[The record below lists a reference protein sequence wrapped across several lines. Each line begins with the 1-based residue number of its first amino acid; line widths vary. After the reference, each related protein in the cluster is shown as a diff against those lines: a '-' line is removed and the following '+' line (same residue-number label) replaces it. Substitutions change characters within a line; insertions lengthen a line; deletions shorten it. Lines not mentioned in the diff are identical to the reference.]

1 MMNKEP
7 YLTIE
12 SGPNVGE
19 EIRISGNTLV
29 LGRDYSSDYAI
40 PHERISRRHAQIALQ
55 NEHWVLTD
63 LKSKNGTRLNNLRI
77 ESEIL
82 KNGDRIQL
90 AMQATL
96 IFHFDDPHQTV
107 SETYSQVMTGLWL
120 DLERREV
127 FIDNQ
132 RLIPK
137 LSKRQFAILA
147 LLVERSQTTEPVV
160 SVDEI
165 SATGWPLEH
174 AYHGVTAD
182 MLNAEFHRLR
192 QRLALE
198 NCDHDFIVTDRGH
211 GRKFVQKK

>member
-1 MMNKEP
+1 MNKEP

-12 SGPNVGE
+12 TGPHAGE
-19 EIRISGNTLV
+19 EIRISGHTIV

-63 LKSKNGTRLNNLRI
+63 LQSKNGTRLNNLKI

-90 AMQATL
+90 AMQAIL

-107 SETYSQVMTGLWL
+107 SETFSQVMNGLWL

-127 FIDNQ
+127 FVDNQ
-132 RLIPK
+132 RLVPR

-147 LLVERSQTTEPVV
+147 LLVERSKTSDPIVGA
-160 SVDEI
+160 DEI

-174 AYHGVTAD
+174 SYNGVTTD
-182 MLNAEFHRLR
+182 MFNAEFHRLR
-192 QRLALE
+192 QRLAKANPTHE
-198 NCDHDFIVTDRGH
+198 FIVTDRGH